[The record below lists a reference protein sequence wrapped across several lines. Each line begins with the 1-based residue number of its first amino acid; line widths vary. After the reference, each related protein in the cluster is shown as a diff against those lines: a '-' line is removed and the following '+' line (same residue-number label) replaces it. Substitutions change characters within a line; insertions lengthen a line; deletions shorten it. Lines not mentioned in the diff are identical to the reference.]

1 MSRVKNSVDHYAVA
15 RVLRSHMRGLDMAL
29 CTTPDLD
36 KLVSNFEGV
45 FCDIIKITPRPTQK
59 LFNDAALE
67 AFRCDAG
74 EALMFGQRMNAAMSF
89 CRIKLKGSTTG
100 ERLAPSTR
108 VVCKA
113 MLSAEGVSPDKA
125 LQTPKGKSEKRF
137 LSPLKK
143 GASAFA
149 ELGASD
155 DSLAQGL
162 PSTSADDIR
171 AMYGLGNTKPRLRE
185 PSSPWLQEI
194 VSSQEVDNDFV
205 REPASSSSSKPTSS
219 NNAVL
224 QFEDASKACLVR
236 MVNGSA
242 VEAVMKPGLDGF
254 ALGFFGTECFQ
265 AEIPNLLLGRTATA
279 PKSAVRKKPAARKPT
294 AKADSEP
301 KTVAK
306 HKGDDHGSDEDSD
319 VPSTKEYSSPQ
330 ESVEELEGRTPEQVR
345 EGYGIGFVKP
355 KSQMHNG
362 GRLAITIVA
371 SKGYIVW
378 DGKSWVNLTK
388 TQALAAGKE
397 HGPVLVKV
405 FEAILAKNLRSKEEA
420 VSERAAILE
429 A

>member
-1 MSRVKNSVDHYAVA
+1 
-15 RVLRSHMRGLDMAL
+15 MAL

-36 KLVSNFEGV
+36 KVISNFEGF
-45 FCDIIKITPRPTQK
+45 FCDVLKITPRPTQK

-74 EALMFGQRMNAAMSF
+74 EALMFGQRMNAAVSF
-89 CRIKLKGSTTG
+89 CRLKLKGSTTG

-113 MLSAEGVSPDKA
+113 MLSAEGVSPVKA
-125 LQTPKGKSEKRF
+125 LQTPKGKPEKRF

-143 GASAFA
+143 GATVLDD
-149 ELGASD
+149 LGASD
-155 DSLAQGL
+155 DSLGKGFS
-162 PSTSADDIR
+162 STVDDIR
-171 AMYGLGNTKPRLRE
+171 AMYGLSNTKPRLNA
-185 PSSPWLQEI
+185 PSSPLLMEI
-194 VSSQEVDNDFV
+194 VSSQEVDSGSL
-205 REPASSSSSKPTSS
+205 REPASGSSSKPTSS
-219 NNAVL
+219 NNVL

-236 MVNGSA
+236 MVDGIR

-254 ALGFFGTECFQ
+254 AMGFFGTECFQ
-265 AEIPNLLLGRTATA
+265 TEIPNLVLGRIATA

-301 KTVAK
+301 KTVATRQ
-306 HKGDDHGSDEDSD
+306 GDDNGSDEDSD
-319 VPSTKEYSSPQ
+319 VPSTKEYSSPH
-330 ESVEELEGRTPEQVR
+330 ESVEELEQRTPEQVR
-345 EGYGIGFVKP
+345 EGYGVELVKP

-388 TQALAAGKE
+388 TQALASGKA

-420 VSERAAILE
+420 VSERDAILE